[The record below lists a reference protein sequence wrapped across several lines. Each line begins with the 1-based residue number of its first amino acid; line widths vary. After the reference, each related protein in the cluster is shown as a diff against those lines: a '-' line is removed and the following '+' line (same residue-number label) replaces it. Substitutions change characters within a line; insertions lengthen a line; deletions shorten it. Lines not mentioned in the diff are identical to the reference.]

1 MARDLDALSK
11 MSNLRVDDGD
21 EKPSRRSENKPEEEV
36 ALHESIYVCNAS
48 FDYPPYG
55 RKKRAQPMETRMKI
69 TTRTTT
75 TAMTLRLR
83 IRDRSCTCWN
93 IVK

>member
-36 ALHESIYVCNAS
+36 ALHESIDIHLLCMKS
-48 FDYPPYG
+48 F
-55 RKKRAQPMETRMKI
+55 
-69 TTRTTT
+69 
-75 TAMTLRLR
+75 
-83 IRDRSCTCWN
+83 
-93 IVK
+93 V